1 MANGPVRQA
10 LLGRKEAAMA
20 IFHRAYGIGLPRLT
34 TVMWTDPYGFGGAM
48 GRSKGLPVLSG
59 MVGHGKAMAWPRQG
73 PWYGQGRQVARHG

>member
-34 TVMWTDPYGFGGAM
+34 TVMWTDPYGFGGTM
-48 GRSKGLPVLSG
+48 ERSKGLPVWSG
-59 MVGHGKAMAWPRQG
+59 MVGHGKAQERTMAWL
-73 PWYGQGRQVARHG
+73 GQADS